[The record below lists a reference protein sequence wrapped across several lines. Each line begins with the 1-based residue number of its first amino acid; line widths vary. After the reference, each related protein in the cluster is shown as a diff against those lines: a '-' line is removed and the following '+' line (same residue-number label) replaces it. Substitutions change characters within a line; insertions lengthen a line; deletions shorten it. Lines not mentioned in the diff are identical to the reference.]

1 MFDFSLVRYLPKN
14 ANIPFIS
21 MRWIAMAISIMG
33 IIASIFLFSTRN
45 LNYGIDFKGGTV
57 LEFSIGADP
66 ETELENIRVL
76 GTSLIEGEVS
86 LQTIERLADEDT
98 GVARPDGLRL
108 SIPKQPAPEGA
119 DSDDEAQT
127 AAFKK
132 VEAAMIEAYPDYE
145 FMSEQ
150 ILGTKVSGELKKKG
164 AMAVILALLMVLI
177 YIWFR
182 FEWQFGAGAVA
193 ALAHDVILTIGVFS
207 LTRLEFNLSI
217 VAAILTIVGYSLN
230 DTVIVYD
237 RIRENMRKFKT
248 KPLAEVLNLSIND
261 TLSRTIMTSVTT
273 LLALISL
280 YIWGGVGLHGFAFA
294 MIWGVFVGTY
304 SSIFVASP
312 ILMLL
317 GVKRSGVQK

>member
-1 MFDFSLVRYLPKN
+1 MFDISLVRYLPKGTKV
-14 ANIPFIS
+14 PFIQAR
-21 MRWIAMAISIMG
+21 MIAMVLSILAIL
-33 IIASIFLFSTRN
+33 ASIFLFSTRN
-45 LNYGIDFKGGTV
+45 LNYGIDFTGGTV
-57 LEFSIGADP
+57 WEFHLDHDPTNADIEDIRNVSNDLGLGA
-66 ETELENIRVL
+66 VA
-76 GTSLIEGEVS
+76 
-86 LQTIERLADEDT
+86 LQTIEQAS
-98 GVARPDGLRL
+98 GKQALRL
-108 SIPKQPAPEGA
+108 TIEKQPVPEGA
-119 DSDDEAQT
+119 ENDDQAQQT
-127 AAFKK
+127 ALIK
-132 VEAAMIEAYPDYE
+132 VQEAIRGKYNDVENL
-145 FMSEQ
+145 SVQ
-150 ILGTKVSGELKKKG
+150 VLGTKVSGELKVKG
-164 AMAVILALLMVLI
+164 VLSVVLALMMVLI
-177 YIWFR
+177 YIWVR
-182 FEWQFGAGAVA
+182 FEWQFGLGAVL

-237 RIRENMRKFKT
+237 RIRENLRKFKQ

-273 LLALISL
+273 LLALVAL
-280 YIWGGVGLHGFAFA
+280 FIWGGAGLHGFAFA